1 MNSAELNY
9 FREQKHYSLQEIEKK
24 LNLSE
29 KENLKDILGTLKK
42 FGIVKTV
49 SNSEEHEY
57 EELSDPEIIA
67 DSCESGTCKYKFCF
81 TGIAVLGSHVFCC
94 YPKYID
100 NNDSPKE
107 HLKLCLNAIRKYNS
121 SAEQLVRLYNWN
133 GEGQTFNRLAIS
145 LYILNDYYEN
155 GIYSAQKEIIETN
168 GSGEIYWDRTI
179 NETFALLRNNR
190 PYYFDLQTINTQE
203 NEQDF
208 IKQLHK
214 CIITECS
221 EYLEHNQLL
230 YFFGISHANI
240 SSQKLI
246 DFGSTEYIKYRLEKA
261 IAGEF
266 ITKKQNLL
274 KTLYAYVAELENN
287 KTHDSISLYGTNSFN
302 LVWEEA
308 LRSTVDNCLDRPVLG
323 GNTPRSLIE
332 KVKWEKTS
340 GGECYSKESL
350 EPDIICIE
358 DGKFIILDA
367 KYYNVEW
374 GRNTSGQLEIRHQP
388 GVQDIV
394 KQFAYQKAFG
404 EHIKDGFS
412 QTANV
417 FLVPQKGTG
426 NESVGKV
433 KSMGYA
439 QMETLQ
445 KNDDFHLSPIQILEI
460 NAGYVFENYLQGRQ
474 CQEILAEIQY
484 QEIKKDAVFSYRNKN
499 IYSSFDSYF
508 GFYAA
513 EKTKEEYS
521 CDTRN
526 KTLIGYLRQDYFR
539 KIKGRNSFLFYFYF
553 LKDSKRYL
561 YSCELNSC
569 GKFIGITGMDNASA
583 TEFIYGEI
591 KAGSLRLV
599 TRARLAQMLNETN
612 PNPDISFSETDLNA
626 DQYFVFEIN
635 QTSPWKEYT
644 QSEIAKKISE
654 NPNNDGL
661 HKYAPKVIKENP

>member
-1 MNSAELNY
+1 MNRAELNY

-42 FGIVKTV
+42 FGIVKAV

-67 DSCESGTCKYKFCF
+67 DSCESGICKYKFCF

-221 EYLEHNQLL
+221 EYLEYNQLL

-302 LVWEEA
+302 LVWEKA
-308 LRSTVDNCLDRPVLG
+308 LAETLDSSNEYFG
-323 GNTPRSLIE
+323 HIE
-332 KVKWEKTS
+332 KTKWIFGDDIQILSDDT
-340 GGECYSKESL
+340 L
-350 EPDIICIE
+350 TPDILTE
-358 DGKFIILDA
+358 KNGFFYILDA
-367 KYYNVEW
+367 KYYYIELD
-374 GRNTSGQLEIRHQP
+374 RAKKRIRHQP
-388 GVQDIV
+388 GTPDIV
-394 KQFAYQKAFG
+394 KQFAYHKALANAIAGRFKGVCNAFLIPMKSAEWHIGKNAEYWGKAEMPSLQQNGTHKLEPVQVAEIAPEYVLGHYLSGTKCEEIFSALKPSAVFG
-404 EHIKDGFS
+404 HEQSRATMYWDIF
-412 QTANV
+412 NY
-417 FLVPQKGTG
+417 
-426 NESVGKV
+426 
-433 KSMGYA
+433 GYA
-439 QMETLQ
+439 VAEEA
-445 KNDDFHLSPIQILEI
+445 K
-460 NAGYVFENYLQGRQ
+460 AGEYGKGH
-474 CQEILAEIQY
+474 ILAM
-484 QEIKKDAVFSYRNKN
+484 A
-499 IYSSFDSYF
+499 
-508 GFYAA
+508 
-513 EKTKEEYS
+513 
-521 CDTRN
+521 
-526 KTLIGYLRQDYFR
+526 GYLRQEYFA
-539 KIKGRNSFLFYFYF
+539 KIEQALQKGKNRFIFYFYF
-553 LKDSKRYL
+553 LKNNVRYPHH
-561 YSCELNSC
+561 CELNAC
-569 GKFIGITGMDNASA
+569 QNFIGFAFDEKSGILPGKAITGTIEKGSCRLETRERLMKDIEETGLKIQQLTGQQYFAYSI
-583 TEFIYGEI
+583 TGIEI
-591 KAGSLRLV
+591 KPITPAAYAEICRHIENYPGN
-599 TRARLAQMLNETN
+599 NE
-612 PNPDISFSETDLNA
+612 LHK
-626 DQYFVFEIN
+626 
-635 QTSPWKEYT
+635 TSP
-644 QSEIAKKISE
+644 
-654 NPNNDGL
+654 
-661 HKYAPKVIKENP
+661 KVCCKD